1 VGRRAPRRPPVC
13 HHGVRANALAS
24 CIAASKASPLS
35 QNTANADLTVRSGA
49 IVALRLFDIAYT
61 IDLARV
67 EAIWAAQSNAASRR
81 GRLSTTPEKAVAFGV
96 PPLAIALDP
105 IALDLGGVLV
115 QAEAS
120 ARFYDFGAVALAVRV
135 PVADVRWRA
144 FVAAAQSL
152 DEAIGPAG
160 SGVFWQALL
169 ERVLAI
175 AGPALVRPATRT
187 LEEDYLLAIV
197 EQFDEPLTAAELT
210 ERIDLVPL
218 LSGERRALSESARR
232 DLLRQSFSYYVDDL
246 VVLTWD
252 RAFIYEPR
260 GDSDVAGVLE
270 VANAQLLELRY
281 YDELLDA
288 ELPAMYDRVEAA
300 RAATSLLAARRF
312 AELARRLYTLVA
324 EVTELT
330 EKVDNALQVTEDV
343 YLARVYAA
351 ALELFRV
358 PRLGAAVD
366 RKLAIIRDT
375 YTALYDEASD
385 SRAELLEIA
394 IIVLIMIE
402 IALALIALR

>member
-1 VGRRAPRRPPVC
+1 MNEAITP
-13 HHGVRANALAS
+13 
-24 CIAASKASPLS
+24 
-35 QNTANADLTVRSGA
+35 ADLTVRAGA
-49 IVALRLFDIAYT
+49 IVALRLFDLAYT
-61 IDLARV
+61 IDLAQV
-67 EAIWAAQSNAASRR
+67 EAIWAARSNASTRR
-81 GRLSTTPEKAVAFGV
+81 GRLSATPEKAVAFGV

-105 IALDLGGVLV
+105 VELDLGGVRV
-115 QAEAS
+115 HAEAS
-120 ARFYDFGAVALAVRV
+120 ARFYDFGAVALAVRL
-135 PVADVRWRA
+135 PIADVRWGA
-144 FVAAAQSL
+144 FVATAQSL
-152 DEAIGPAG
+152 DEAIGPAA
-160 SGVFWQALL
+160 SGAFWQALL
-169 ERVLAI
+169 ASVREIVA
-175 AGPALVRPATRT
+175 PALVRPEANAI
-187 LEEDYLLAIV
+187 EEDYLLAIV
-197 EQFDEPLTAAELT
+197 ERFDVPLTAAELT

-218 LSGERRALSESARR
+218 LSGERRALSDSARR

-260 GDSDVAGVLE
+260 GDSDVTDVLE

-281 YDELLDA
+281 YDELLDD

-300 RAATSLLAARRF
+300 RATTSVLAARRF

-343 YLARVYAA
+343 YLARVYSA

-394 IIVLIMIE
+394 IIVLITIE